1 MRSKL
6 LVGLGLTA
14 MGILAFIASN
24 VYVTGM
30 IDKAQP
36 ADAIVVLGAQPGPNL
51 EARIRHGVY
60 LYRKGLAPYLVCAGG
75 YSHNPTS
82 ASAIAR
88 QKAIEFGVP
97 PENVL
102 VADGAMTTREEARTV
117 KALAELKGWNSVI
130 VVSHPLHL
138 FRASLLFRRA
148 GLTVYTSPTNTD
160 FDLIPWEERIY
171 LTLRETL
178 LVIGSLIE
186 DSGFVP
192 RSLALWLQKHRIW
205 R

>member
-1 MRSKL
+1 MRNEL
-6 LVGLGLTA
+6 WIGFGLTV

-24 VYVTGM
+24 VYSTGM
-30 IDKAQP
+30 VDKAQP
-36 ADAIVVLGAQPGPNL
+36 ADAIVVLGAQIGPNL

-75 YSHNPTS
+75 YSDNPTS

-88 QKAIEFGVP
+88 QKAIELGIP

-102 VADGAMTTREEARTV
+102 IADGALTTREEARSV
-117 KALAELKGWNSVI
+117 KALAEQKGWKRVI

-148 GLTVYTSPTNTD
+148 GFTVYTSPTNTN
-160 FDLIPWEERIY
+160 FDLIPWEERVY

-178 LVIGSLIE
+178 LIIGSLIE

-192 RSLALWLQKHRIW
+192 RSVALWLQKHRIW